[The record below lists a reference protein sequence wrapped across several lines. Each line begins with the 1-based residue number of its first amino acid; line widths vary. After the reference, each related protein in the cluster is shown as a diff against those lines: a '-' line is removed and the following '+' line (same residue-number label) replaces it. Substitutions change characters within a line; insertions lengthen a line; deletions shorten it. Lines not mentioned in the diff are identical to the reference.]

1 MTSGGGTRREL
12 SLLALLLA
20 AWGALLGFRLFLE
33 PFVGIA
39 NNADFARLLCQVDI
53 RYPEHLTW
61 PEKYFVWINKTFEFG
76 PPDPGCGNY
85 DVSTMVPLKAALAIH
100 HFFRPD
106 ARTIDLRWM
115 GLVNSILMVAAIG
128 LVLAATRRWRSSLR
142 VILLCLLTLVFADI
156 GYAVY
161 LNSFYP
167 EPTSLQFFLMTAGL
181 FLILLL
187 PGNTGIR
194 ASAGRILWRSFVI
207 VLFILS
213 YGMFALSKPQNYML
227 SFCSV
232 LLVAPL
238 LLRRTWLERALLV
251 LGTAAVILCS
261 LIPFTRT
268 DPVFR
273 RMQIFD
279 IVFFDITPNSPDP
292 KVELRDLGLPEE
304 YTEHVGK
311 AAWGPGTPMGHP
323 DFIANI
329 DRITY
334 PVLAKFYLTHPR
346 ALWDDLSR
354 AATIV
359 FDVRV
364 AGWYGHYAP
373 ESGKPERSQSTAFSA
388 WSDLRETLFPRSLWF
403 LITFGVLNLVL
414 IGVKWRRF
422 DRDPLDRGVT
432 VLHGWILVI
441 LAASFGITALAEGSM
456 DPKHMFLVN
465 VAFDSCLVVLA
476 MYGLGLLAGR
486 SSVSQ
491 KNPES
496 ERAAGQTT
504 EPSPSATT

>member
-1 MTSGGGTRREL
+1 
-12 SLLALLLA
+12 
-20 AWGALLGFRLFLE
+20 
-33 PFVGIA
+33 
-39 NNADFARLLCQVDI
+39 
-53 RYPEHLTW
+53 
-61 PEKYFVWINKTFEFG
+61 
-76 PPDPGCGNY
+76 
-85 DVSTMVPLKAALAIH
+85 
-100 HFFRPD
+100 
-106 ARTIDLRWM
+106 
-115 GLVNSILMVAAIG
+115 
-128 LVLAATRRWRSSLR
+128 

-187 PGNTGIR
+187 PGNTG
-194 ASAGRILWRSFVI
+194 AGTSAGKILWRSLLI
-207 VLFILS
+207 VLFLLS
-213 YGMFALSKPQNYML
+213 YGMFALSKPQNYVL

-232 LLVAPL
+232 LLVVPL

-292 KVELRDLGLPEE
+292 KTELRDLGLPEE

-311 AAWGPGTPMGHP
+311 AAWGPGTPMGHS
-323 DFIANI
+323 DFIENI
-329 DRITY
+329 DEITY

-346 ALWDDLSR
+346 VLWGDLSR
-354 AATIV
+354 AATIL

-364 AGWYGHYAP
+364 VGWYGHYTP
-373 ESGKPERSQSTAFSA
+373 ESGKPGKAQSTAFSA
-388 WSDLRETLFPRSLWF
+388 WSEFREALFPRSLWF
-403 LITFGVLNLVL
+403 LIAFGVLNLVL
-414 IGVKWRRF
+414 IGVKWCRF

-432 VLHGWILVI
+432 LLHGWILVI
-441 LAASFGITALAEGSM
+441 LAASFGVTALAEGSM

-465 VAFDSCLVVLA
+465 VAFDSCLLVMA
-476 MYGLGLLAGR
+476 MYGVGLLAGR
-486 SSVSQ
+486 SPVPQ
-491 KNPES
+491 MNRE
-496 ERAAGQTT
+496 
-504 EPSPSATT
+504 